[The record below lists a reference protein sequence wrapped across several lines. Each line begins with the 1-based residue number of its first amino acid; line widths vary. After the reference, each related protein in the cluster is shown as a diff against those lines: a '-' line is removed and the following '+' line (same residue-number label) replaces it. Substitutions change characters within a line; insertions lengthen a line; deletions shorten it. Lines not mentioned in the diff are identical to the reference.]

1 MENTNVNTVQAIE
14 LLQDEVERG
23 NDNGL
28 VMKMRFCAGGEPVM
42 AEVRAGGIYVFD
54 LPVKIEPPLPPLPES
69 TPPSAPNAEV
79 EEVKS
84 NILGWLTL
92 ALKETAR
99 LNVKGRES
107 MCELV
112 MSEVLNAMKTVRRY
126 VC

>member
-1 MENTNVNTVQAIE
+1 MENTNVNAVQAIE

-23 NDNGL
+23 NDGGL
-28 VMKMRFCAGGEPVM
+28 RVKMRFCAGGEPVA
-42 AEVRAGGIYVFD
+42 AEVRVGGVPVFD
-54 LPVKIEPPLPPLPES
+54 LPVEIEPPLPDS

-99 LNVKGRES
+99 LNVPGR
-107 MCELV
+107 
-112 MSEVLNAMKTVRRY
+112 MSQADTAMDEIQNAMIVVRRY
-126 VC
+126 IC

>member
-1 MENTNVNTVQAIE
+1 MENTNVNAHQVIE

-23 NDNGL
+23 NDGCL
-28 VMKMRFCAGGEPVM
+28 RLKMRFCAGGEPVA
-42 AEVRAGGIYVFD
+42 AEVRVGGTPVFD
-54 LPVKIEPPLPPLPES
+54 LPVEIEPPLPES

-99 LNVKGRES
+99 LNVPGR
-107 MCELV
+107 
-112 MSEVLNAMKTVRRY
+112 MSQADTAMDEIQNAMIVVRRY
-126 VC
+126 IC

>member
-1 MENTNVNTVQAIE
+1 MENANVDACKAIE
-14 LLQDEVERG
+14 LLQKEVDGGNGRG
-23 NDNGL
+23 L
-28 VMKMRFCAGGEPVM
+28 RMKMRFCAGGEPAA
-42 AEVRAGGIYVFD
+42 AEVRVGGIPVFD
-54 LPVKIEPPLPPLPES
+54 LPVEIEPPLPDS

-84 NILGWLTL
+84 NILGWLKL

-107 MCELV
+107 MCDLV
-112 MSEVLNAMKTVRRY
+112 MSEVLIAMKTVRRY

>member
-42 AEVRAGGIYVFD
+42 AEVRAGGTFVFD
-54 LPVKIEPPLPPLPES
+54 LPVKIEPPLPES
-69 TPPSAPNAEV
+69 TLPSAPNAEV

-92 ALKETAR
+92 ALRETAR
-99 LNVKGRES
+99 LNIPGRRS
-107 MCELV
+107 MADMV
-112 MSEVLNAMKTVRRY
+112 MDEIQNTMSVVRRY
-126 VC
+126 IC

>member
-28 VMKMRFCAGGEPVM
+28 VMKMRVCAGGEPVM

-54 LPVKIEPPLPPLPES
+54 LPVKIEPPLPES

-107 MCELV
+107 MCDLV

>member
-42 AEVRAGGIYVFD
+42 AEVCAGGTSVFD
-54 LPVKIEPPLPPLPES
+54 LPVEIELPLPES

-99 LNVKGRES
+99 LNVPGRRS
-107 MCELV
+107 MADMV
-112 MSEVLNAMKTVRRY
+112 MSEIQSTMSVVRKY

>member
-1 MENTNVNTVQAIE
+1 MENTNVNAVQAIE
-14 LLQDEVERG
+14 LLRNEVERG
-23 NDNGL
+23 NDHGL

-42 AEVRAGGIYVFD
+42 AEVCAGGIHKFD
-54 LPVKIEPPLPPLPES
+54 LPVKIEPPLSES

-99 LNVKGRES
+99 LNIPGRRS
-107 MCELV
+107 MADMV
-112 MSEVLNAMKTVRRY
+112 MDEIQNTMSVVHRY
-126 VC
+126 IC

>member
-1 MENTNVNTVQAIE
+1 MENTNVNVIQAIE

-54 LPVKIEPPLPPLPES
+54 LLVKIEPPLPES
-69 TPPSAPNAEV
+69 TPPSTPNYEV

-84 NILGWLTL
+84 NILGWLIL

-99 LNVKGRES
+99 LNVPGRRS
-107 MCELV
+107 MADMV
-112 MSEVLNAMKTVRRY
+112 MSEIQNTMSVVRRY
-126 VC
+126 IC

>member
-1 MENTNVNTVQAIE
+1 MENTNVNAHQVIE

-28 VMKMRFCAGGEPVM
+28 RLKMRFCAGGEPAI
-42 AEVRAGGIYVFD
+42 AEVRVGGTPVFD
-54 LPVKIEPPLPPLPES
+54 LPVEIEPPLPES

-99 LNVKGRES
+99 LNVPGRMFQADTAMDEIQ
-107 MCELV
+107 
-112 MSEVLNAMKTVRRY
+112 NAMIVVRRY
-126 VC
+126 IC

>member
-42 AEVRAGGIYVFD
+42 AEMRAGGIYVFD
-54 LPVKIEPPLPPLPES
+54 LPVKIEPPLPES
-69 TPPSAPNAEV
+69 TPPSTPNCEV

-107 MCELV
+107 MCDLV

>member
-1 MENTNVNTVQAIE
+1 MENTNINAVQAIK
-14 LLQDEVERG
+14 LLQNEVERR
-23 NDNGL
+23 NDSGL
-28 VMKMRFCAGGEPVM
+28 RMKMRFCAGGEPVV
-42 AEVRAGGIYVFD
+42 AEVRAGGFHVFD
-54 LPVKIEPPLPPLPES
+54 LPVKIEPPLPES
-69 TPPSAPNAEV
+69 TPPSTPNDEV
-79 EEVKS
+79 EKVKS

>member
-1 MENTNVNTVQAIE
+1 MENTNVNAVQAIE

-42 AEVRAGGIYVFD
+42 AEVRAGGTPVFD
-54 LPVKIEPPLPPLPES
+54 LPVEIEPPLPES

-84 NILGWLTL
+84 NILGWLKL
-92 ALKETAR
+92 ALRETAR

-107 MCELV
+107 MCDLV

-126 VC
+126 IC

>member
-1 MENTNVNTVQAIE
+1 MENTNVNAHQVIE

-23 NDNGL
+23 NDGSL
-28 VMKMRFCAGGEPVM
+28 RLKMRFCAGGEPVA
-42 AEVRAGGIYVFD
+42 AEVRVGGTPVFD
-54 LPVKIEPPLPPLPES
+54 LPVEIEPPLPES

-99 LNVKGRES
+99 LNVPGR
-107 MCELV
+107 
-112 MSEVLNAMKTVRRY
+112 MSQANTAMDEIQNAMIVVRRY
-126 VC
+126 IC

>member
-54 LPVKIEPPLPPLPES
+54 LPVKIEPPLPES

-99 LNVKGRES
+99 LNIHGRMS
-107 MCELV
+107 MADMA
-112 MSEVLNAMKTVRRY
+112 MSEIQNTMSVVRRY
-126 VC
+126 IC

>member
-1 MENTNVNTVQAIE
+1 MENTNVNVIQAIE

-54 LPVKIEPPLPPLPES
+54 LPVKIEPPLPES
-69 TPPSAPNAEV
+69 TPPSTPNYEV

-84 NILGWLTL
+84 NILGWLIL

-107 MCELV
+107 MCDLV

>member
-1 MENTNVNTVQAIE
+1 MANTNVNTVKAIE
-14 LLQDEVERG
+14 LLQDEVEHG

-42 AEVRAGGIYVFD
+42 AEVCAGGTSVFD
-54 LPVKIEPPLPPLPES
+54 LPVEIEPPLPES

-99 LNVKGRES
+99 LNIPGRRS
-107 MCELV
+107 MADMV
-112 MSEVLNAMKTVRRY
+112 MSEIQNTMSVVRKY
-126 VC
+126 IC

>member
-1 MENTNVNTVQAIE
+1 MENTNVNAVQAIE
-14 LLQDEVERG
+14 LLRDEVERG
-23 NDNGL
+23 NDGGL
-28 VMKMRFCAGGEPVM
+28 SLKMRFCAGGEPVA
-42 AEVRAGGIYVFD
+42 AEVRVGGTPVFD
-54 LPVKIEPPLPPLPES
+54 LPVEIEPPLPES

-107 MCELV
+107 MCDLV

-126 VC
+126 IC

>member
-54 LPVKIEPPLPPLPES
+54 LPVKIEPPLPES

-112 MSEVLNAMKTVRRY
+112 MSEVLNAMKTVRKY
-126 VC
+126 IC